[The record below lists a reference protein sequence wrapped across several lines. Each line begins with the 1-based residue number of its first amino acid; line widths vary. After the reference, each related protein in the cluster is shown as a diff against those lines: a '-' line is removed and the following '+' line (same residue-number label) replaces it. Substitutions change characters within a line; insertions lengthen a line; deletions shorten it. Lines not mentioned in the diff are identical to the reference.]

1 MTLLINGDTWLTNIN
16 KLEDIDLVCERFVE
30 F

>member
-1 MTLLINGDTWLTNIN
+1 MTLLINGDTWLANIN